1 MKNIFRKLN
10 VREPQITPDQ
20 RTEIWDKIAEATIL
34 KDTKRKTLRRTLV
47 KITAV
52 AAMFA
57 LIVINIWFFFLY
69 DKFENDIDY
78 SSYISNV
85 DNDALA
91 GGNVTLILSDK
102 EQIDVHTDT
111 TEVVYDANGR
121 IRVNSEE
128 LKSKEDGEISM
139 NQLIV
144 PHGKTS
150 FLTLSDGTQVW
161 INSGTKLI
169 YPSVFDKK
177 KREVYV
183 VGEAYFDVTKN
194 ENHPFIIKTSQID
207 VTVKGTQLNVSAYG
221 DDSEQAIVLVSG
233 KISVNNKEQKFSY
246 DIEPNQLFS
255 YDAVSKETGIKAVDV
270 NNYIS
275 WKNGYLLLQS
285 ESLDKVIAKIDR
297 HFNAFCQYNK
307 AELAAI
313 RVSGKLDMKKDLEK
327 VLEYL
332 SATTPIDYSVDGNG
346 IVIKLKSEKK

>member
-1 MKNIFRKLN
+1 MKNIFKKLN
-10 VREPQITPDQ
+10 VREPHITPDQ
-20 RTEIWDKIAEATIL
+20 KKEIWDKIAEETIL
-34 KDTKRKTLRRTLV
+34 KDARRKAFRKTLV
-47 KITAV
+47 KLTAV
-52 AAMFA
+52 AAIFA
-57 LIVINIWFFFLY
+57 LIAINVWFFFSY
-69 DKFENDIDY
+69 NKIENDIDY
-78 SSYISNV
+78 SSYISNA
-85 DNDALA
+85 DSDALA

-111 TEVVYDANGR
+111 TEVVYDADGR
-121 IRVNSEE
+121 VKVNSEE
-128 LKSKEDGEISM
+128 LESKEDGGISM

-150 FLTLSDGTQVW
+150 YLTLSDGTKVW

-183 VGEAYFDVTKN
+183 SGEAYFDVTKN
-194 ENHPFIIKTSQID
+194 ENHPFVIKTSQID

-233 KISVNNKEQKFSY
+233 KISVNNKEQKSSY
-246 DIEPNQLFS
+246 DIEPNQRFS
-255 YDAVSKETGIKAVDV
+255 YNAVSKETDIKTVDV

-297 HFNAFCQYNK
+297 HFNAFSQYNK
-307 AELAAI
+307 VELEGI
-313 RVSGKLDMKKDLEK
+313 RVSGKLDMRKDLEK

-332 SATTPIDYSVDGNG
+332 STTAPIDYSVDGNN
-346 IVIKLKSEKK
+346 IVIKLKSGEK